1 MLFAKTR
8 KTEYH
13 KSQLYASDTNR
24 VQLPN

>member
-13 KSQLYASDTNR
+13 KSQSYASDMNR